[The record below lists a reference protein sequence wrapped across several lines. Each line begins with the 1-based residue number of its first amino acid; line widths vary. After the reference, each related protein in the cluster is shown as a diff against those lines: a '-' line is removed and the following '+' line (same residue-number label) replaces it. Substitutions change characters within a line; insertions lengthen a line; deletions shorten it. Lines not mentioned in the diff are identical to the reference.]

1 LTRGTL
7 GIARG
12 IAGKAFTPAEE
23 RAFAQLFGRGAIG
36 TGLIALGWK
45 LGEAGL
51 MTGMFE
57 DEPGKSARDVA
68 AGRPSGALRIGNSWH
83 QVTGFAPVGNLMALG
98 ASLNREFEQ
107 SREPEGKQ
115 LPEALGGV
123 LQNFAMEQPLLQ
135 AAQSVTQPGNISE
148 RAGRLAASVIP
159 GAVA

>member
-1 LTRGTL
+1 C
-7 GIARG
+7 
-12 IAGKAFTPAEE
+12 
-23 RAFAQLFGRGAIG
+23 
-36 TGLIALGWK
+36 
-45 LGEAGL
+45 
-51 MTGMFE
+51 
-57 DEPGKSARDVA
+57 
-68 AGRPSGALRIGNSWH
+68 NSWH

-148 RAGRLAASVIP
+148 RAGRLGASVIP
-159 GAVA
+159 GAVPDVGEVFDVRRSAKGEGFLGQIAARTPIARNYLSPPAVDALGRPLEDRFSRFIDPTLTSAAKELREPL